1 LNYLPWG
8 RTVAALDLLHQH
20 GRVREIADPQLSI
33 RIIVRSYVESA
44 ADTLIVSPDNASRRE
59 LNMAVR
65 QELKARGAIAAED
78 HSFRILVQRQDM
90 TGADRA

>member
-1 LNYLPWG
+1 M
-8 RTVAALDLLHQH
+8 
-20 GRVREIADPQLSI
+20 
-33 RIIVRSYVESA
+33 ESA

-90 TGADRA
+90 TGADRAWGESLRYRRCRPLSARQQEQRN

>member
-1 LNYLPWG
+1 M
-8 RTVAALDLLHQH
+8 
-20 GRVREIADPQLSI
+20 
-33 RIIVRSYVESA
+33 ESA